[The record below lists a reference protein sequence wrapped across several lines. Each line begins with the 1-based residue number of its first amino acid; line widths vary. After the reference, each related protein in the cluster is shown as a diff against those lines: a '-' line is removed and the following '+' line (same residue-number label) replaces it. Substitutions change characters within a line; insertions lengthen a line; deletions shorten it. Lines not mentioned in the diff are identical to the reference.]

1 MEVNSVIAFDNY
13 VGKDAT
19 TKAAIVEGVT
29 SVNVN
34 AYLHYKT
41 TAGGK
46 DFEANFMENQKVE
59 KSGDA
64 NWTYTP
70 AKYWPAVDQAVD
82 FVAWVPV
89 QNAVVEN
96 ATLTFTVPS
105 EDVTKQTDLLVAEP
119 VLDQNRAGDNSAV
132 NLKFHHLLSRIG
144 FSIIATGM
152 PGQEDKTNIVELVE
166 VKLNGKF
173 AQSGTV
179 DMTKSPVVT
188 GTPAETSYT
197 LTGANFG
204 YTDNIIIDGTANN
217 KADSY
222 IMLIPSDNDPD
233 SIEITYTVTTKAEG
247 QDDVVI
253 TNYSKFDLDTPYQA
267 GKAYRYNFSIT
278 MQAISFSVEET
289 PWEAETSTDITPDNE

>member
-1 MEVNSVIAFDNY
+1 MIAFDNY

-34 AYLHYKT
+34 AYLHSKT
-41 TAGGK
+41 STDGAN
-46 DFEANFMENQKVE
+46 FTSNFMENQKVE
-59 KSGDA
+59 KSGEA

-70 AKYWPAVDQAVD
+70 AKYWPAVDQTVD

-89 QNAVVEN
+89 TNAEVQN

-132 NLKFHHLLSRIG
+132 NLKFKHLLSRIG

-152 PGQEDKTNIVELVE
+152 PGQDDKTNIVELVHI
-166 VKLNGKF
+166 KLNGKF
-173 AQSGTV
+173 APSGTV
-179 DMTKSPVVT
+179 DMTKAPVVT
-188 GTPAETSYT
+188 GTPAETTYT
-197 LTGANFG
+197 LTGDNFG
-204 YTDNIIIDGTANN
+204 YTNNIIIDGTANN

-222 IMLIPSDNDPD
+222 IMLIPSGNEPE
-233 SIEITYTVTTKAEG
+233 SIEVTYTVTTKAEG

-253 TNYSKFDLDTPYQA
+253 TNYSKFDLTSAYEA

-289 PWEAETSTDITPDNE
+289 PWDTESSQDITPAN